1 MLLVSLG
8 AAWIGFAAA
17 SGKLNPLKTTDAASA
32 GGAAAS
38 PDRGALPVPDPR
50 FGGTA
55 KRTLAGSKPDFPR
68 AVSAPRDAPNV
79 LLILVDDAGFG
90 NPSTFGGPC
99 QTPNLTKLAERG
111 LRYNRF
117 HVTALCSPTRA
128 ALLAGRNHHAV
139 GFGSVAEFAGGWP
152 GYNSTWPK
160 NAAGVARILQGNGYS
175 TAVFGKWHLT
185 PDDQQGPAGP
195 FDRWPNALGFDYFW
209 GFLGGASG
217 QYDPVITENNAIV
230 GVPRGKDYYLPT
242 DMANRTINWIR
253 DQKAQSPDRPF
264 FIYYAPGASHAPH
277 HVPAKWADKYKGKFD
292 QGWDKLREETFARQ
306 KKLGVIP
313 ETAKLT
319 PRDPAFPAW
328 DSLPADQKK
337 LYARQMEVFAGF
349 QENCDHEIGRVINAV
364 DEMGISDNTLILY
377 IWGDNGSS
385 MEGTETGTFNEMTTL
400 NGIELP
406 AGEQLKLIEK
416 HGGIGA
422 WGGPDSQPHFACA
435 WAWAGNTPFQWGK
448 QVASHLGGTRDPMV
462 VSWPKRIKDRGGL
475 RTQFTHVI
483 DVAPTILEAA
493 DIPQPK
499 AVDGIDQM
507 PMHGTSF
514 VYTFDD
520 AKAPSRHTQ
529 QYFEIFGNRAM
540 YKDGWIACSR
550 IDRSPWHLD
559 SAQIKKFGP
568 GGDWDPDKDRWELYN
583 LDEDFSQANDL
594 AAKHPEKLAELKKLF
609 WEDAEKYHV
618 TPLMGGL
625 GAFFGLVPPI
635 AERSKFTYYPGT
647 ENISSGMIPQI
658 YNRTFTITAD
668 LDIPRGGAEGVIVAE
683 GDAMGGF
690 SLYVQNG
697 KLHYTY
703 GVVGISLDT
712 LTSLAKVPAGKV
724 TVRYEFMADKPGKP
738 GTGGKGR
745 LFIDDR
751 PVGENRLPS
760 TVPIRF
766 SSYSGMDIGKDN
778 GDVVSP
784 TYKAKAPFAFTGK
797 IGKVVFDLAPP
808 KQAALERQR
817 LLHERLL
824 RAMRN

>member
-1 MLLVSLG
+1 
-8 AAWIGFAAA
+8 
-17 SGKLNPLKTTDAASA
+17 
-32 GGAAAS
+32 
-38 PDRGALPVPDPR
+38 
-50 FGGTA
+50 
-55 KRTLAGSKPDFPR
+55 
-68 AVSAPRDAPNV
+68 
-79 LLILVDDAGFG
+79 
-90 NPSTFGGPC
+90 
-99 QTPNLTKLAERG
+99 
-111 LRYNRF
+111 
-117 HVTALCSPTRA
+117 
-128 ALLAGRNHHAV
+128 
-139 GFGSVAEFAGGWP
+139 
-152 GYNSTWPK
+152 
-160 NAAGVARILQGNGYS
+160 
-175 TAVFGKWHLT
+175 
-185 PDDQQGPAGP
+185 
-195 FDRWPNALGFDYFW
+195 
-209 GFLGGASG
+209 
-217 QYDPVITENNAIV
+217 
-230 GVPRGKDYYLPT
+230 
-242 DMANRTINWIR
+242 MANRTINWIR
-253 DQKAQSPDRPF
+253 DQKTQSPDKPF

-277 HVPAKWADKYKGKFD
+277 HVPAEWADKYKGKFD

-313 ETAKLT
+313 ENAKLT

-337 LYARQMEVFAGF
+337 LCARQMEVFAGF

-364 DEMGISDNTLILY
+364 EEMGISDNTLVLY

-400 NGIELP
+400 NGIDLP
-406 AGEQLKLIEK
+406 ADLQLKLIEK
-416 HGGIGA
+416 HGGIGV

-462 VSWPKRIKDRGGL
+462 VSWPKRIKDKGGL

-493 DIPQPK
+493 GIPPPK
-499 AVDGIDQM
+499 EVDGIEQM

-514 VYTFDD
+514 VYTFED

-550 IDRSPWHLD
+550 LDRSPWRVD
-559 SAQIKKFGP
+559 PAQLKKFGP
-568 GGDWDPDKDRWELYN
+568 GSGWDPEKDRWELYT

-625 GAFFGLVPPI
+625 AQMYGFAPPA
-635 AERSKFTYYPGT
+635 AERTKFTYYPGT
-647 ENISSGMIPQI
+647 ENVSSGMIPHV
-658 YNRTFTITAD
+658 YNRSFTISAD
-668 LDIPRGGAEGVIVAE
+668 LVLPKGGAEGVIVAE

-690 SLYVQNG
+690 SLYVQDG

-703 GVVGISLDT
+703 GLVGIRLDT
-712 LTSLAKVPAGKV
+712 LTSTENVPAGKV
-724 TVRYEFMADKPGKP
+724 TVRYEFTADKPGTM

-745 LFIDDR
+745 LFINDK
-751 PVGENRLPS
+751 PVGENKLPN
-760 TVPIRF
+760 TVPLRF

-784 TYKAKAPFAFTGK
+784 TYKARAPFAFTGK

-808 KQAALERQR
+808 KQGAMEQR
-817 LLHERLL
+817 RIFQERLL